1 VTNVFQNS
9 QLQNTKVSITD
20 PEIKIEKQSKDIDE
34 EILDI
39 FSK

>member
-9 QLQNTKVSITD
+9 QPQNTKVSITD
-20 PEIKIEKQSKDIDE
+20 PKIKIETQSKDIDK
-34 EILDI
+34 EILNI